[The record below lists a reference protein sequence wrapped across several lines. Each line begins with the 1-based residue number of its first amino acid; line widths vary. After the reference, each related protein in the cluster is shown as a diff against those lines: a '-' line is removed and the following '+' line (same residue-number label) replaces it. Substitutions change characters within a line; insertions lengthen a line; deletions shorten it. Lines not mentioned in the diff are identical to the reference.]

1 MSLEEA
7 RNKLLIINRELF
19 NHGGLSQGSS
29 IRISKKLLK
38 VINEIETEIDS
49 AENQRSVREGDE
61 DLQMVY

>member
-7 RNKLLIINRELF
+7 RKRLLIINRELF
-19 NHGGLSQGSS
+19 NHGGLSQGSR

-38 VINEIETEIDS
+38 VINEIETEIDR

-61 DLQMVY
+61 DFQMVY

>member
-7 RNKLLIINRELF
+7 RKGLLIINRELF

-38 VINEIETEIDS
+38 VIDEIENEIDR